1 MGMDLCFSLQLH
13 GRSSSSSLYHSLLK
27 KHPLLLVVKNR
38 PSDNQISSY
47 DFLKIHKFGIQP
59 GLQITFPEKIP
70 PRLMVKNS
78 PLIAKINCKN
88 FSSHLEHSYHFP
100 FQNICRKK
108 YPSLLVQ
115 FQTPFDNLKK
125 PISLKVHIQL

>member
-1 MGMDLCFSLQLH
+1 MGMDLCFSLQMH
-13 GRSSSSSLYHSLLK
+13 GRSSFSSLYHSLLK
-27 KHPLLLVVKNR
+27 NIPLLLVVKNR

-59 GLQITFPEKIP
+59 GLQITFP
-70 PRLMVKNS
+70 
-78 PLIAKINCKN
+78 
-88 FSSHLEHSYHFP
+88 
-100 FQNICRKK
+100 QK